1 MQLAA
6 LVKPDLQR
14 HSYARIFSCMP
25 HSFLTK
31 SAFRSM
37 EKGVCEGGWEEF
49 VKKQE
54 KDRIRT
60 TEILLMVL
68 TGMKIPGISGNPT
81 QVRSHFPAIAT
92 K

>member
-1 MQLAA
+1 
-6 LVKPDLQR
+6 
-14 HSYARIFSCMP
+14 
-25 HSFLTK
+25 
-31 SAFRSM
+31 M
-37 EKGVCEGGWEEF
+37 EKGLCEGGWEEF

-68 TGMKIPGISGNPT
+68 TGCCIGMKIPGISGNPT
-81 QVRSHFPAIAT
+81 QVPFHFPAIAT